1 MKRVQ
6 KTYSLARKLM
16 AEITG
21 LLYDLRELL
30 TVYRGNLIALVI
42 GIAIPIFNMHR
53 NNPGMFSSYKK
64 YYMKIFIR
72 DIKLLNKNFF
82 YIFRH
87 TSGLEGSTIA
97 LGVVSCV
104 LLISCLSTC
113 LCLFKKCG
121 ELYRLRHPDEFSQK
135 IKVSDEEI
143 GELQEIDV
151 QETSIINPPQ
161 EENVRNRNI
170 DTISHSISLRA
181 SLPDV
186 NEAGQVVWP

>member
-1 MKRVQ
+1 
-6 KTYSLARKLM
+6 
-16 AEITG
+16 
-21 LLYDLRELL
+21 
-30 TVYRGNLIALVI
+30 
-42 GIAIPIFNMHR
+42 
-53 NNPGMFSSYKK
+53 
-64 YYMKIFIR
+64 MKIFVG

-87 TSGLEGSTIA
+87 TSGLEGLTIA
-97 LGVVSCV
+97 LGVVCCV

-113 LCLFKKCG
+113 LCLFKKHG
-121 ELYRLRHPDEFSQK
+121 ELYRLRHPDEFRQK

-151 QETSIINPPQ
+151 QETSIINPPPQ

-170 DTISHSISLRA
+170 DTISHSISQRA
-181 SLPDV
+181 ALPDV

>member
-1 MKRVQ
+1 
-6 KTYSLARKLM
+6 
-16 AEITG
+16 
-21 LLYDLRELL
+21 
-30 TVYRGNLIALVI
+30 
-42 GIAIPIFNMHR
+42 
-53 NNPGMFSSYKK
+53 
-64 YYMKIFIR
+64 MKIFIR
-72 DIKLLNKNFF
+72 DIKLFNKNFF

-87 TSGLEGSTIA
+87 TSGLEGWTIA

-113 LCLFKKCG
+113 LCLFKKRG

-161 EENVRNRNI
+161 EENV

-186 NEAGQVVWP
+186 NEAGQVVWS